1 MNEKDLP
8 YTDTTVLLFGPHK
21 FTALSRVPAGY
32 LLSLLKTKRAHPKP
46 LIEYIEKN
54 IDAITARHQGLIESP
69 PIFRCPKGI
78 YVSKKEANA
87 FLDRIKNTSH
97 QSGHT
102 NVLSVD
108 TGMSHLKQLKNT
120 NKRSFVQKQFLPKI
134 LLIKGYF
141 LLLYITACVR
151 SV

>member
-54 IDAITARHQGLIESP
+54 IDVITARHQGLIKPP

-87 FLDRIKNTSH
+87 FLDKIKNTSQYH
-97 QSGHT
+97 KKPIRSYECAKCGYWHVTSKTVEEYEQEKLRT
-102 NVLSVD
+102 EAVPP
-108 TGMSHLKQLKNT
+108 KNT
-120 NKRSFVQKQFLPKI
+120 PN
-134 LLIKGYF
+134 
-141 LLLYITACVR
+141 
-151 SV
+151 